1 MMVCRSLLIATLAAS
16 AVGCSDE
23 LSFSDYEKY
32 DVGMWVSP
40 PDGNQVFLGVVQGAA
55 ACGAAA
61 SNYARNRNYSSSA
74 RGYVCCTHRTGSDCH
89 EKIR

>member
-40 PDGNQVFLGVVQGAA
+40 PDGNQVFLGVVQGGRLWR
-55 ACGAAA
+55 C
-61 SNYARNRNYSSSA
+61 RF
-74 RGYVCCTHRTGSDCH
+74 
-89 EKIR
+89 KICPQS